1 MENQAVEGDE
11 EESLSN
17 AGEEP
22 NGPKWSV
29 VVRQKM
35 QQAGMY
41 AKHSLRTPM
50 LSGFRDYLFETLGV
64 IHNKQ
69 EVENVARYLYFMD
82 PVNVSMDFVT
92 NIEKTNLFF
101 NKLREL
107 GLCNQTIF
115 NYLKNLR
122 RFIGYKTTATNVA
135 ANDPPLFQA
144 CVHFLNVTNA
154 IRKKLSKG
162 ISKERVVK
170 RFNTLTTDSL
180 QPEGCRRLLEVA
192 KPEFLNC
199 IHRASTAKTLTVKHQ
214 LNILYYLEALLIL
227 KHLQRPGVVANMTVE
242 EWHKRVPHNFTS
254 EGTSEKLVV
263 VGVKHHKTATQ
274 QVATFALTEV
284 EERWFDTYY
293 TKVRPSMINEDA
305 PEETFFI
312 STSGV
317 KIYNV
322 SNDLRRFHDLH
333 KLPNVTSQMARRA
346 CETLTL
352 TEYSDIDKCLF
363 SRYLSHSNLT
373 ANSHYRQK
381 TLHNICLGSILVRD
395 IGKRSDPEETRPSSS
410 REGLPASVGTPR
422 KDAFQKLLGEFP
434 VTLEGCVPKSRDCR
448 RISPSHWHYC
458 RKQWGDRQ
466 HKIRV
471 KHVITAFPARRPSV
485 TTLTQYIQENKWK
498 HEDTEVKLLV
508 KAWKPTLMKYWK
520 DCKVLGDNIRLQR
533 WKGLKCS
540 TDAESGV
547 RRVTTRRVFLKGEV
561 ICDLHGDKMSG
572 RKGRIMKTTEEGS
585 KALFFYNDPKGK
597 SWCINTACSCH
608 TEPLLHFMQRS
619 RKNFNVCMSYSKKF
633 GVILVAAKDI
643 LAKQELKC
651 RVE

>member
-1 MENQAVEGDE
+1 MATENQAVEGDE

-41 AKHSLRTPM
+41 GKHSLRTPM

-162 ISKERVVK
+162 VSKERVVK

-180 QPEGCRRLLEVA
+180 QPEDCRRLLEVA

-274 QVATFALTEV
+274 VATFALTEVEERAKLSVRSPGQAVRAKLSVFGPGQAVAAKLSVGTWAKLGKRAQSPRLYKLRELGLCNKTIFNYLRNLRRFIGYKTTATNVAANDPPLFQACVHFLNVTNAIWKKLSKGVSKERVVKRFNTLTTDSLQPEDCRRLLEVAKPEFLNCIHRASTAKTLTVKHQLNILYYLEALLILKHLQRPGVVANMTVEEWHKRVPHNFTSEGTSEKLVVVGVKHHKTATQVATFALTEE

-312 STSGV
+312 STSGL

-322 SNDLRRFHDLH
+322 SVYLRCFH
-333 KLPNVTSQMARRA
+333 
-346 CETLTL
+346 
-352 TEYSDIDKCLF
+352 
-363 SRYLSHSNLT
+363 NL
-373 ANSHYRQK
+373 
-381 TLHNICLGSILVRD
+381 
-395 IGKRSDPEETRPSSS
+395 
-410 REGLPASVGTPR
+410 
-422 KDAFQKLLGEFP
+422 
-434 VTLEGCVPKSRDCR
+434 
-448 RISPSHWHYC
+448 
-458 RKQWGDRQ
+458 
-466 HKIRV
+466 
-471 KHVITAFPARRPSV
+471 
-485 TTLTQYIQENKWK
+485 
-498 HEDTEVKLLV
+498 
-508 KAWKPTLMKYWK
+508 
-520 DCKVLGDNIRLQR
+520 
-533 WKGLKCS
+533 
-540 TDAESGV
+540 
-547 RRVTTRRVFLKGEV
+547 
-561 ICDLHGDKMSG
+561 
-572 RKGRIMKTTEEGS
+572 
-585 KALFFYNDPKGK
+585 
-597 SWCINTACSCH
+597 
-608 TEPLLHFMQRS
+608 
-619 RKNFNVCMSYSKKF
+619 
-633 GVILVAAKDI
+633 
-643 LAKQELKC
+643 
-651 RVE
+651 